1 MAYQNDAGYAGS
13 LGFGQN
19 PALIVVDMIKA
30 YTLPESPFYAPGYG
44 ALAGTIAGLV
54 RAARERGVLVVFT
67 TLSYDGDYLTGG
79 HFVRKIPALQLIRTR
94 PEYAE
99 LVEGLTPRDG
109 EPVLT
114 KQYASA
120 FHGTPL
126 LALLNYRRIDSLLIT
141 GVSTSGCIRATATDA
156 IQHGL
161 IPMVVRDAVGDRTAQ
176 VHEANLFDLQ
186 AKYADLYLVKEVL
199 GRWGISNNQQRPTNN
214 EFT

>member
-1 MAYQNDAGYAGS
+1 MTYQNDAGYAGS

-30 YTLPESPFYAPGYG
+30 YTLPDSPLYAPGYE
-44 ALAGTIAGLV
+44 ALAGVIAGLV
-54 RAARERGVLVVFT
+54 RAAREKGLLVIFT
-67 TLSYDGDYLTGG
+67 TLSYDRDFLTGG
-79 HFVRKIPALQLIRTR
+79 HFVRKIPALQLLRSR
-94 PEYAE
+94 PELAE
-99 LVEGLTPRDG
+99 MVDGLEPLGG

-126 LALLNYRRIDSLLIT
+126 LPLLNYRRTDSLLIT

-156 IQHGL
+156 IGHGL
-161 IPMVVRDAVGDRTAQ
+161 IPMVVRDAVGDRSPQ

-186 AKYADLYLVKEVL
+186 AKYADLYTVQEVL
-199 GRWGISNNQQRPTNN
+199 RHWGVSN
-214 EFT
+214 

>member
-1 MAYQNDAGYAGS
+1 MPYQNDAGYAGS
-13 LGFGQN
+13 LGFGRN

-30 YTLPESPFYAPGYG
+30 YTLPDSPFYAPGYE
-44 ALAGTIAGLV
+44 ALAGVIAGLV
-54 RAARERGVLVVFT
+54 GAAREKGLLVIFT
-67 TLSYDGDYLTGG
+67 TLAYDGQYLTGG
-79 HFVRKIPALQLIRTR
+79 HFVRKIPALQLLRTR

-99 LVEGLTPRDG
+99 PVAGLQPRDG

-120 FHGTPL
+120 FHGTSL
-126 LALLNYRRIDSLLIT
+126 LSLLNFKRIDSLLIT

-161 IPMVVRDAVGDRTAQ
+161 IPMVVRDAVGDRNAQ

-186 AKYADLYLVKEVL
+186 AKYADLYTAGEVMGRL
-199 GRWGISNNQQRPTNN
+199 GIGG
-214 EFT
+214 

>member
-1 MAYQNDAGYAGS
+1 MPYQNDAGYAGS
-13 LGFGQN
+13 LGFGQH

-30 YTLPESPFYAPGYG
+30 YTRPESPFYAPGYA
-44 ALAGTIAGLV
+44 ALAETIAGLV
-54 RAARERGVLVVFT
+54 RAAREKGLLVIFT
-67 TLSYDGDYLTGG
+67 TLSYDEEYFTGG

-99 LVEGLTPRDG
+99 MVEGLEPRDG

-126 LALLNYRRIDSLLIT
+126 LPLLNYRRIDSLLIT

-161 IPMVVRDAVGDRTAQ
+161 IPMVVRDAVGDRNAQ
-176 VHEANLFDLQ
+176 IHEANLFDLQ
-186 AKYADLYLVKEVL
+186 AKYADLYTVGEVL
-199 GRWGISNNQQRPTNN
+199 GRLGIGY
-214 EFT
+214 